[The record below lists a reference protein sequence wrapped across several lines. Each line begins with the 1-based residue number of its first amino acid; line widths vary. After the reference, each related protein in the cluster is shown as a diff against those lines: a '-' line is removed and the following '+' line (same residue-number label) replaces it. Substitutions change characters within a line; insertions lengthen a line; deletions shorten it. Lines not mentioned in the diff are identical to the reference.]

1 MSSLGR
7 NLGRALGGIGAGVAA
22 LSSKYIDE
30 ELTQQRAQALADI
43 QFAGAKRT
51 EAWQQ
56 SAEVQGP
63 RLANQRNELAMR
75 NEESLK
81 GRVAEASSPELRQA
95 RVDERVSYLEGTTP
109 AEVAAANARIEGTS
123 GAELDKE
130 RMRRKVLDP
139 MDVSKA
145 AATADATWAAREKY
159 DQRLEGKSGSAS
171 VKMPEMDRI
180 RYGDLAKSQEKL
192 QEMLDKASIDGGLVD
207 KDGNER
213 SEVID
218 LRKRIV
224 GHQVAKMKILARNGA
239 LSGSDDAAAVLDGET
254 NPEVLK
260 TSLLQARAIGG
271 TYAQEFA
278 AVVQPAL
285 ERLQKQ
291 PQPGAS
297 PRPPAGAPMPPAQP
311 ASANRPAA
319 AEGEPEW
326 SNLMSK
332 ATKWFGETGRDY
344 STPEGKQAL
353 RQRLA
358 EAKAGGQALTGVEQ
372 MRAQQ
377 LGLM

>member
-63 RLANQRNELAMR
+63 RLVNQRNELAMR

-81 GRVAEASSPELRQA
+81 GRVAEATNPELRQA
-95 RVDERVSYLEGTTP
+95 RVDERVQYLEGTTP

-159 DQRLEGKSGSAS
+159 DQRLEGKSLKSAFDRL
-171 VKMPEMDRI
+171 PEGKKLEVQQIAGELKDINKAMIEAQAGGAWDP
-180 RYGDLAKSQEKL
+180 AKNPGQRQLDISKAAL
-192 QEMLDKASIDGGLVD
+192 QQRLRGLLGDGG
-207 KDGNER
+207 G
-213 SEVID
+213 
-218 LRKRIV
+218 
-224 GHQVAKMKILARNGA
+224 
-239 LSGSDDAAAVLDGET
+239 DDPLGLFGDRT
-254 NPEVLK
+254 
-260 TSLLQARAIGG
+260 
-271 TYAQEFA
+271 
-278 AVVQPAL
+278 
-285 ERLQKQ
+285 
-291 PQPGAS
+291 
-297 PRPPAGAPMPPAQP
+297 PAGK
-311 ASANRPAA
+311 SSPAA
-319 AEGEPEW
+319 GQPETRGTAAKEPTPERKP
-326 SNLMSK
+326 NLMEK
-332 ATKWFGETGRDY
+332 AVAWFSETGRDY
-344 STPEGKQAL
+344 DSPEGKQAL

-358 EAKAGGQALTGVEQ
+358 EAKAGGQALTRVEQ
-372 MRAQQ
+372 LRAQQ